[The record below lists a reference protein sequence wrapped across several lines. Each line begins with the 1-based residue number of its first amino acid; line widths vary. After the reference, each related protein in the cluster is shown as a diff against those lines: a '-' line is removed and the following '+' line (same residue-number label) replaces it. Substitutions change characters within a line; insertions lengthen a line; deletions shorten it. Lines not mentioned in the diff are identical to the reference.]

1 MKVRLLLVANLLL
14 VLALPAYGQQT
25 TYSDLGDRQ
34 LNELIETAL
43 ERNPGVRRAFAE
55 YRAALQRIPQVTTL
69 PDPVLGVTQYARSPE
84 TRVGPQNTMLSISQR
99 FPWFGK
105 LSDRGK
111 VVAKEAAALEQMYEA
126 EKSELVR
133 RVKLAYFDLGY
144 VDRAIQIVNEDLELL
159 RHFETL
165 AQARYAQGVGL
176 QQAVVKLQA
185 EITRDRN
192 RLEILGRQR
201 IDAEAV
207 LNTLLD
213 RSPQQ
218 PIRSVALLSPPTA
231 EVDYDRLYAVGRQSR
246 PELKAA
252 FFRIEKNEKSIQLA
266 KREYWPDVTVGAG
279 YVYVD
284 GRQDPVGKEN
294 PPPDNGKDVY
304 SVSVGVNIPI
314 FRRKYDAGVLE
325 ASERFLAA
333 RDSYRDLVNSV
344 EVSVRSIGFRIDTIH
359 NQIDL
364 FENALLPQADQ
375 ALRSSE
381 AAYSTGSLGVLDL
394 LDSERVLLDVRL
406 GLIQL
411 HSDYLKSLAEME
423 RAIGFAFP
431 GDLP

>member
-1 MKVRLLLVANLLL
+1 MRVRYFLLAGLLTTDS
-14 VLALPAYGQQT
+14 PAFAQQPS
-25 TYSDLGDRQ
+25 YSDFGDARLKEQ
-34 LNELIETAL
+34 IEIAL
-43 ERNPGVRRAFAE
+43 EENPSVRRAFGDYQAS
-55 YRAALQRIPQVTTL
+55 LQRIPQVTTL
-69 PDPVLGVTQYARSPE
+69 PDPMLGVTQFSRSPE

-111 VVAKEAAALEQMYEA
+111 VAAKEAAALAQVYEA
-126 EKSELVR
+126 NKAELVR

-144 VDRAIQIVNEDLELL
+144 VDLAIQIVTEDLELL

-192 RLEILGRQR
+192 RLEVLRRQR
-201 IDAEAV
+201 TDAEAT

-213 RSPQQ
+213 RPPQE
-218 PIRSVALLSPPTA
+218 PIAGVTMPPTPDA
-231 EVDYDRLYAVGRQSR
+231 QVDYEKLYVMGRENR

-252 FFRIEKNEKSIQLA
+252 FLRIEKSEKSIHLA
-266 KREYWPDVTVGAG
+266 RRNYWPDVTVGAG
-279 YVYVD
+279 YTYVA
-284 GRQDPVGKEN
+284 GRQDPAGKEN

-304 SVSVGVNIPI
+304 SVSVGVNLPI
-314 FRRKYDAGVLE
+314 FRRKYDAGLSE
-325 ASERFLAA
+325 ASERFQAA
-333 RDSYRDLVNSV
+333 RENYRDLVNSV
-344 EVSVRSIGFRIDTIH
+344 EVSVRSIGFRLDTIKT
-359 NQIDL
+359 QLGL
-364 FENALLPQADQ
+364 FEDALLPQADQ

-406 GLIQL
+406 GLAQL
-411 HSDYLKSLAEME
+411 RSDQLKSLAEME
-423 RAIGFAFP
+423 RAIGSAFP
-431 GDLP
+431 